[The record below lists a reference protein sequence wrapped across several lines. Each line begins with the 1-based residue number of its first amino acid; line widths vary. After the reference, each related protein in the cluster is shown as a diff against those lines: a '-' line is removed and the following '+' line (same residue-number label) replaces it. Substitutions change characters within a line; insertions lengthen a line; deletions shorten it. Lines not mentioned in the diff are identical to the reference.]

1 MSTKGVQSVRVE
13 SANEKEVDD
22 MAVRPFYIEAQID
35 GRKTDLCGGTKSK
48 DGDHTISLH
57 QRSNGEITT
66 PFKIR
71 QYSIYPPLMKKLGKR
86 NTNLK
91 QTLSIKVRSFKGMSL
106 IIDIHS
112 L

>member
-13 SANEKEVDD
+13 SANKKEVDD

-48 DGDHTISLH
+48 DGDHTISLY

-71 QYSIYPPLMKKLGKR
+71 QYSIYPIDEATGKEKHQLE
-86 NTNLK
+86 TD
-91 QTLSIKVRSFKGMSL
+91 
-106 IIDIHS
+106 IIYQGEVIQRHVTDY
-112 L
+112 